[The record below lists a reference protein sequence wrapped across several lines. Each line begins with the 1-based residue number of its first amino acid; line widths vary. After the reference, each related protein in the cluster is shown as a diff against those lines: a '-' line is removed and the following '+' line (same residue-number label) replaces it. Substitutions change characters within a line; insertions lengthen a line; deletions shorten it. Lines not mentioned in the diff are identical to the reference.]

1 VITSLALF
9 IFLPDRR
16 SVGQRCHQHAV
27 AVHFLLNLRHLQ
39 SVPNIGLG
47 AGDYRLTDLVLEQI
61 GSKSKLVYRPLP
73 TDDPTRRRPDITLA
87 KQRLGWAPKVPLA
100 EGLKRTIAW
109 FRSIDPADYRP
120 PTPNF

>member
-1 VITSLALF
+1 MIRMMNGPDDFIGPVNLGNPDEFTIRQLA
-9 IFLPDRR
+9 
-16 SVGQRCHQHAV
+16 
-27 AVHFLLNLRHLQ
+27 
-39 SVPNIGLG
+39 
-47 AGDYRLTDLVLEQI
+47 DLVLEQT

-73 TDDPTRRRPDITLA
+73 TDDPTRRKPDITLA
-87 KQRLGWAPKVPLA
+87 KQRLGWAPEVPLS